1 MAAIADPHGQLSPNA
16 LYQELQKVL
25 APYAR
30 PIFLRLLP
38 QMDTTGSLHP
48 SPTPYLSWFRHSGQ
62 VWHNGSQPAGT
73 MGLCRTLLLFYLHI
87 YSHPSFPTAL
97 DVLQFLVRLYFPHFS
112 DGSLSKSSYI
122 SDLSRIFHPS
132 LLPHSF

>member
-38 QMDTTGSLHP
+38 QVDTTGAASR
-48 SPTPYLSWFRHSGQ
+48 LSVCLSICVCWFSNHLLICPGLGPPAKSDC
-62 VWHNGSQPAGT
+62 NGSWSVGT
-73 MGLCRTLLLFYLHI
+73 VGACRALLLFYLH
-87 YSHPSFPTAL
+87 YDLFPFVDPSPTRHSA
-97 DVLQFLVRLYFPHFS
+97 VSGAFLP
-112 DGSLSKSSYI
+112 
-122 SDLSRIFHPS
+122 
-132 LLPHSF
+132 LPAFF

>member
-38 QMDTTGSLHP
+38 QMDTTGLLHP
-48 SPTPYLSWFRHSGQ
+48 PPRPTPIFVLVQALSPSLTA
-62 VWHNGSQPAGT
+62 GSQPAGT
-73 MGLCRTLLLFYLHI
+73 MGVCRTLLLFYLHI
-87 YSHPSFPTAL
+87 CSHSSFPAPL
-97 DVLQFLVRLYFPHFS
+97 GILPFSVCLFIFCIFLMEV
-112 DGSLSKSSYI
+112 
-122 SDLSRIFHPS
+122 
-132 LLPHSF
+132 

>member
-38 QMDTTGSLHP
+38 QVDTTGVASRLSVRP
-48 SPTPYLSWFRHSGQ
+48 SVCRFSNYLLIYPSSGPRAKSDYSGL
-62 VWHNGSQPAGT
+62 WPARPGPFFICII
-73 MGLCRTLLLFYLHI
+73 M
-87 YSHPSFPTAL
+87 YSHSSIPAPL
-97 DVLQFLVRLYFPHFS
+97 GVLRCLVHFFHFLPFS
-112 DGSLSKSSYI
+112 D
-122 SDLSRIFHPS
+122 D
-132 LLPHSF
+132 